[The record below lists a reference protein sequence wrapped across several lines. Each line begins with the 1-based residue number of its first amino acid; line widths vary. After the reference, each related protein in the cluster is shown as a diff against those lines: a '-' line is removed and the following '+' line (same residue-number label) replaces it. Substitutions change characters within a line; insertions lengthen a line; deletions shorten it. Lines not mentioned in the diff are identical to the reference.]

1 MKLSDLFRNQTVARL
16 LDCLLEN
23 PDQFF
28 TISQL
33 AKKAKVSLSVTLER
47 IRELERLGII
57 KKIHSGK
64 LRLYKLNTEN
74 RITKALLEFFGKIR
88 YI

>member
-47 IRELERLGII
+47 IRELEKLGII

-74 RITKALLEFFGKIR
+74 QITKALLEFFEKIKQ
-88 YI
+88 I

>member
-1 MKLSDLFRNQTVARL
+1 MKLSDLFRNQTVAKL

-47 IRELERLGII
+47 IRELEKLGII

-74 RITKALLEFFGKIR
+74 QITKALLEFFEKIKQ
-88 YI
+88 I